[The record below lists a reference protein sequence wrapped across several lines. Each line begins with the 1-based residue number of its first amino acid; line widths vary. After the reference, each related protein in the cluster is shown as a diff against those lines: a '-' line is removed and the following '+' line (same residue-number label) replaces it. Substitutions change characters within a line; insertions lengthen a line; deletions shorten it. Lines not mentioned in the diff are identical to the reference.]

1 MPVDRDSGP
10 FTRTP
15 PRGHRTDGSLPEP
28 VGVRIAVVTESF
40 YPATDGTT
48 TTVRNLLD
56 GLVDRGHT
64 VRLLAPAPGL
74 ASYRNVEVVRI
85 RALDKPGRQVRA
97 ALEGFA
103 PDLVHVTSSVEIGPT
118 LGRKALKHARRLDV
132 PTVAVQQVP
141 VSDLAL
147 PLWQAKVADRADRLL
162 ITARWMRERLAADG
176 VDAQVWAPGVDTA
189 AWSPALRDD
198 WLHDHW
204 SRRRS
209 GRGEQVVV
217 GYVGALE
224 KDHGVRR
231 LTEVAGLPGVRLV
244 VVGDGS
250 QRDWLAHRVGQ
261 LTPAGAKLTGP
272 LAAGDLATAVASL
285 DVLVHPGTDLT
296 CAHALREASA
306 SGVPVVAARTG
317 GARDVVAHLESGLLF
332 DPADARGLRDAV
344 AAVAADRH
352 RGLLGAHGRELVAG
366 RSWRSAVDEL
376 LDVHYKEVTGADL
389 SRPVPLAAAV

>member
-1 MPVDRDSGP
+1 M
-10 FTRTP
+10 
-15 PRGHRTDGSLPEP
+15 
-28 VGVRIAVVTESF
+28 RIAVVTESF

-74 ASYRNVEVVRI
+74 SSYRNVEIVRV

-103 PDLVHVTSSVEIGPT
+103 PDLVHVTSSVEIGT
-118 LGRKALKHARRLDV
+118 TIGRKALKHARRLGV
-132 PTVAVQQVP
+132 PTVVAQQTP

-147 PLWQAKVADRADRLL
+147 PLWQTKVAERADRLL
-162 ITARWMRERLAADG
+162 VTARWMRERLAAEG
-176 VDAQVWAPGVDTA
+176 VASTLWAPGVDTSA
-189 AWSPALRDD
+189 YSPTLRDA
-198 WLHDHW
+198 WLHAHW

-209 GRGEQVVV
+209 RRGPQVVV

-224 KDHGVRR
+224 RSHGVRR
-231 LTEVAGLPGVRLV
+231 LVDVANLPGVRLV
-244 VVGDGS
+244 VVGEGP
-250 QRDWLAHRVGQ
+250 QRDWLAHRTGP
-261 LTPAGAKLTGP
+261 LTPAGAKFTGP

-285 DVLVHPGTDLT
+285 DLLVHPGTDLT

-332 DPADARGLRDAV
+332 DPTSTHGLTDAV

-352 RGLLGAHGRELVAG
+352 RHLLGAHGRELALG
-366 RSWRSAVDEL
+366 RTWRDAVDEL
-376 LDVHYKEVTGADL
+376 VDGHYAELLGGG
-389 SRPVPLAAAV
+389 RLAAAV